1 MSELSIKSPSGVS
14 KVYKLKRT
22 NLVGRMADC
31 DIVLEDKFVS
41 RRHCKI
47 EQNADGEYY
56 VEDVGSST
64 GTFLNDDRLVE
75 RAPLKNGSVL
85 KIGDFVVTFTIGAHS
100 TTFGRRLTQS
110 AFEAMRAQVNARM
123 AKGA

>member
-1 MSELSIKSPSGVS
+1 MSELTIKSPNGAS
-14 KVYKLKRT
+14 KVYKLKRS
-22 NLVGRMADC
+22 NLVGRLAES

-47 EQNADGEYY
+47 EQGNDGEYF
-56 VEDVGSST
+56 VEDLGSST
-64 GTFLNDDRLVE
+64 GTFLNDDRLVD

-110 AFEAMRAQVNARM
+110 AFEAMRAQMNAR